1 MCASSPI
8 QRFPAS
14 APARVS
20 RVRALRT
27 RRLALDMTRRS
38 GERARQGG
46 EKLIDLTVH
55 ADRDTRPGV
64 VAVEVPA
71 NLYARGEH
79 PVLEALQGRSGIE
92 EYEVPLRRSSAESHP
107 VERGV
112 HSRTVADQRGARGLQ
127 ERVVIETGGRSRDS
141 GRIWPGQR
149 QRRESLCER
158 DWRD

>member
-8 QRFPAS
+8 QRLPAS

-27 RRLALDMTRRS
+27 RRLALDMMSRS

-46 EKLIDLTVH
+46 EELIDLAVH

-71 NLYARGEH
+71 NLDARSEH
-79 PVLEALQGRSGIE
+79 PILEALQGRPGIE
-92 EYEVPLRRSSAESHP
+92 EYEIPLRRRSAQSHP

-112 HSRTVADQRGARGLQ
+112 HTCTVADQRGARALQ

-141 GRIWPGQR
+141 GRIWPGQC

-158 DWRD
+158 D